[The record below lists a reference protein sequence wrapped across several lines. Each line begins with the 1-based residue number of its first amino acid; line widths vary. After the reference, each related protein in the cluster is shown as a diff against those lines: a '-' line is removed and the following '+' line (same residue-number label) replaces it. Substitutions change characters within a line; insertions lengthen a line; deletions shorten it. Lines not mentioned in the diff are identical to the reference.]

1 MIIIEKTKKFMKA
14 QAEEFFY
21 LATIVFSAIL
31 LIIFLSYQQST
42 RGKEVLQALQE
53 RIYSEELAD
62 VGSILFNSKLPFFEK
77 YYIQAM
83 IDGILQ
89 GKDYSFVYYGKAL
102 NTTNI
107 TQILEPLLD
116 QSFKG
121 RWRIEVILPK
131 DTQVYG
137 ELKKEKVLY
146 SWENLIPVPDE
157 NVGKIILSIGG

>member
-1 MIIIEKTKKFMKA
+1 MKA
-14 QAEEFFY
+14 QTEEFFY
-21 LATIVFSAIL
+21 LVSIIFSATFLITFL
-31 LIIFLSYQQST
+31 LYYHST
-42 RGKEVLQALQE
+42 REREISKTLQQ
-53 RIYSEELAD
+53 RIYDEELAGL
-62 VGSILFNSKLPFFEK
+62 GSMLFNSKLPFFEK
-77 YYIQAM
+77 YYVQAM

-107 TQILEPLLD
+107 TQVLEPLFD
-116 QSFKG
+116 KSFRR

-157 NVGKIILSIGG
+157 NVGKIIVSIGG